1 MLFAAGE
8 YRAFEMEGHDVARL
22 QRFYDANPEYHN
34 AAGGQAPRPGEA
46 EYDFHALPAAE
57 FAYTRKWMLGFE
69 DAAGELVGVADVIA
83 DLFARRVWHIGLF
96 IVATR
101 LHGQGVAAVLYGALE
116 AWMREQG
123 AHWLRLGV
131 VEGNTRGERFWEKC
145 GYVEV
150 RRRAGYPVG
159 ARLATLRV
167 MVKPPAHGHLE
178 AYLAAVERDRPE
190 SP

>member
-1 MLFAAGE
+1 
-8 YRAFEMEGHDVARL
+8 MEPADIARL
-22 QRFYDANPEYHN
+22 QRFYEANPEYHH
-34 AAGGQAPRPGEA
+34 AVGGRAPRPDEA
-46 EYDFHALPAAE
+46 ENDFHALPPAN
-57 FAYTRKWMLGFE
+57 FVYTRKWMLGFE
-69 DAAGELVGVADVIA
+69 DAAGELVGVADLIA

-101 LHGQGVAAVLYGALE
+101 LHGQGAAAVLYGALE

-123 AHWLRLGV
+123 AQWLRLGV
-131 VEGNTRGERFWEKC
+131 VEGNTPGERFWEKS

-150 RRRAGYPVG
+150 RRRADYPVG

-167 MVKPPAHGHLE
+167 MVKPPPRGRFE